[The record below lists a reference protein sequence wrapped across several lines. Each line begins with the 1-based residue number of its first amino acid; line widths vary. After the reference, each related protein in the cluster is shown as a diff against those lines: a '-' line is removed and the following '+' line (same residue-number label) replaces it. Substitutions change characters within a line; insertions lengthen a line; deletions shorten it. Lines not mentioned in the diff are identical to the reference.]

1 MGGWFETAAVLLT
14 VVFAAYLGRW
24 FSRLKTP
31 HWGWGYVISLSLI
44 AFLLISAH
52 LRIRLSL
59 PILAWAT
66 VGRARFVIV
75 GIAVAMGSL
84 TLVGRLTKPIE
95 RVIVLVMTLS
105 IILWASIMPF
115 LVPTLIKNELTNIKT
130 RLDSD
135 NICVQSTDYTCG
147 PAAAV
152 TALRLFGLPA
162 QEGELAILSHTSPV
176 TGTLPWDLYKA
187 IQNRYPSANID
198 CRLRQFDSVNQ
209 LRDADATLVVVNDS
223 LLLDHCVVV
232 LDVGDKFITIA
243 DPAVGRYKLTR
254 KTFENIW
261 RFYGITL
268 KRNPS

>member
-1 MGGWFETAAVLLT
+1 MGGWFETALVLLT
-14 VVFAAYLGRW
+14 VVFAALIGRG

-31 HWGWGYVISLSLI
+31 HWGWGYVISLLLI

-52 LRIRLSL
+52 LNFRLSL

-66 VGRARFVIV
+66 AGRARFVIL
-75 GIAVAMGSL
+75 GIAVTMGSL
-84 TLVGRLTKPIE
+84 TLVGRLTKTVE
-95 RVIVLVMTLS
+95 KVIVIAMALCIT
-105 IILWASIMPF
+105 IWASIMPF
-115 LVPTLIKNELTNIKT
+115 LVPALIKNELTNLQT
-130 RLDSD
+130 RFNSE

-152 TALRLFGLPA
+152 TALRRFGLPA

-176 TGTLPWDLYKA
+176 TGTLPWNLYKA
-187 IQNRYPSANID
+187 IQNRYPGEGLD
-198 CRLRQFDSVNQ
+198 CRLRRFDSVDQ
-209 LRDADATLVVVNDS
+209 LRDADATLVVINDS

-232 LDVGDKFITIA
+232 LDVGDIFITIA
-243 DPAVGRYKLTR
+243 DPAIGRYKLSR

-268 KRNPS
+268 KQNPS

>member
-1 MGGWFETAAVLLT
+1 MGGWFETVAVLLT
-14 VVFAAYLGRW
+14 VIFAALIGRR

-31 HWGWGYVISLSLI
+31 HWGWGYVISLLLI
-44 AFLLISAH
+44 VFLLISAR
-52 LRIRLSL
+52 LSFRLSL

-66 VGRARFVIV
+66 VGRARFVSI
-75 GIAVAMGSL
+75 GIAVALGAY
-84 TLVGRLTKPIE
+84 TLIGRLTKPVE
-95 RVIVLVMTLS
+95 RVIVMSMTLC

-115 LVPTLIKNELTNIKT
+115 LVPALIKNELTNLQT
-130 RLDSD
+130 RFDGD
-135 NICVQSTDYTCG
+135 NVCVQSTDYTCG

-152 TALRLFGLPA
+152 TALRRFGLPA

-187 IQNRYPSANID
+187 IQNLYPGAGID
-198 CRLRQFDSVNQ
+198 CRLRRFDSVNQ

-223 LLLDHCVVV
+223 FLLDHCVVV
-232 LDVGDKFITIA
+232 LDVDDIFITIA